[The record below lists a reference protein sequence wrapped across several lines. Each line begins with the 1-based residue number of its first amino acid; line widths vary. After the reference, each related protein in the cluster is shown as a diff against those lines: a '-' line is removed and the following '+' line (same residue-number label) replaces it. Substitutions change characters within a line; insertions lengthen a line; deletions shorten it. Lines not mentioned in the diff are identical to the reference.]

1 VAFDDQGRHAAMLDG
16 YQPGDPMVAVFAYQ
30 AQSGRPARE
39 IAAEAF
45 DIFNDH
51 PRDAAGAELA
61 WAYYGRKLR
70 SVSAGD
76 VVAAGEVLLAVGR
89 PAGWE
94 PVAGPLAEVRTRQH
108 GTNPL
113 PGPGWLAGTG
123 PRAGQAAT
131 ACSCEEPGA

>member
-1 VAFDDQGRHAAMLDG
+1 MLDG

-30 AQSGRPARE
+30 AESGRPAQE

-70 SVSAGD
+70 SLSAGD

-94 PVAGPLAEVRTRQH
+94 PVASPLAEVRTRQH

-113 PGPGWLAGTG
+113 PSRCWLAGAGTS
-123 PRAGQAAT
+123 AGQAA
-131 ACSCEEPGA
+131 AISSRKEPGA

>member
-1 VAFDDQGRHAAMLDG
+1 MTRGGIPPCWTATSPATRWSPSSPTSRS
-16 YQPGDPMVAVFAYQ
+16 PGGQ
-30 AQSGRPARE
+30 ARE
-39 IAAEAF
+39 IADEAF

-70 SVSAGD
+70 SLSAGD
-76 VVAAGEVLLAVGR
+76 VVAAGDVLLAVGR

-94 PVAGPLAEVRTRQH
+94 PVAGPLAEARTREH

-113 PGPGWLAGTG
+113 PSRSWLPGGGT
-123 PRAGQAAT
+123 RAGQAAPT
-131 ACSCEEPGA
+131 SS